1 MIRVLAALVMIYSAS
16 IVVAGERPAEIDS
29 YEAAFHTTLHDG
41 PEFYLVC
48 ITQADK
54 KPWRGEWEQLFI
66 KATIVEVIRGE
77 KKVGEKIE
85 YNRVLDGK
93 YGDISSLHGSL
104 YFVRF
109 DIDDETK
116 VIGVDPQDPQALF
129 SYSEEFHAQ
138 AIEHKNKENKAEEP
152 DAEPAV

>member
-1 MIRVLAALVMIYSAS
+1 MIYSAS

-29 YEAAFHTTLHDG
+29 HEAAFHTMLHDG
-41 PEFYLVC
+41 AEFYLIC
-48 ITQADK
+48 ITQVDK

-66 KATIVEVIRGE
+66 KATIVDVIRGDR
-77 KKVGEKIE
+77 KIGDKIE

-93 YGDISSLHGSL
+93 YGDISGLQGSL

-116 VIGVDPQDPQALF
+116 TSGVNPQDPQALF
-129 SYSEEFHAQ
+129 SYTEAFHAE
-138 AIEHKNKENKAEEP
+138 AIEHKKKENKAEMATP
-152 DAEPAV
+152 RKPSD